1 MAYYFYLG
9 KDILLPVAPQ
19 KLQMKVKNANKTYTM
34 VNEGEINML
43 KVPGL
48 TDFEF
53 DALLPNVKYPF
64 AVYKNGEFHRAFWY
78 LKKLE
83 AMKTKKKKFQFIVSR
98 KLPNGKVLFN
108 TDITCSL
115 EDYTVKEDAK
125 ENGMDV
131 EVTIKL
137 KQYREYSTK
146 TCKVKKKKAKKKK
159 KVVKKKTRVTT
170 KNTAKSQTYVVKKGD
185 CLWAIARKF
194 YGDGSK
200 YMIIYNANKK
210 LLGKRSPN
218 LIYVGEKLII
228 PALK

>member
-9 KDILLPVAPQ
+9 KDILLPVTPR

-34 VNEGEINML
+34 INEGEINML
-43 KVPGL
+43 KSPAL

-53 DALLPNVKYPF
+53 DALLPNAKYPF

-83 AMKTKKKKFQFIVSR
+83 TMKSKKKKFQFIVSR
-98 KLPNGKVLFN
+98 KLPNGTVLFN
-108 TDITCSL
+108 TNITCSL

-125 ENGMDV
+125 DNGMDV
-131 EVTIKL
+131 VVTIKL

-146 TCKVKKKKAKKKK
+146 ICKVDKKNK
-159 KVVKKKTRVTT
+159 KVVKKKTRATT
-170 KNTAKSQTYVVKKGD
+170 KNTTTTQVYVVKKGD
-185 CLWAIARKF
+185 CLWTIAKKF

-200 YMIIYNANKK
+200 YMTIYNANKK

-218 LIYVGEKLII
+218 LIYPNEKLTI